1 MSAFFGMY
9 SFQDI
14 DDCYFPCLNDPVCD
28 LPTPFN
34 VAIRFKTVFWF
45 GFVTYLVDGVF
56 RIVILCGLAQR
67 LIYPQLVGAIG
78 ANAISSVGQTALLIV
93 MPVYKN
99 SEAGIS
105 CTEPGMPLEV

>member
-14 DDCYFPCLNDPVCD
+14 DDCYFPCLNEPVCD

-34 VAIRFKTVFWF
+34 VATRFKTVFWL

-56 RIVILCGLAQR
+56 RIVIVYGLCR
-67 LIYPQLVGAIG
+67 RFIYLQLVGAIG

-99 SEAGIS
+99 NQAGIA
-105 CTEPGMPLEV
+105 CTEPGKPLEV